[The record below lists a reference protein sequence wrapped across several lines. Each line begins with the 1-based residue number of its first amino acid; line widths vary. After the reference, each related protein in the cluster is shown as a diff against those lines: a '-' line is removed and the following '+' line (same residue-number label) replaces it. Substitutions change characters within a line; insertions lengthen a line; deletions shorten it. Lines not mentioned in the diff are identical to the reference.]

1 MGLFGALFACLFGL
15 SDWTSG
21 MSDHKH
27 NITIPDIE
35 FWMNMIPCQAACPVK
50 TDAGRYVQLIAEGQY
65 KESYL
70 VARSP
75 NPFASVCGRV
85 CAAPCEDACRRGR
98 IDAPITIR
106 ALKRFVTEKYGVE
119 SMEPDTQDE
128 LREGVGD
135 VGNKRRGHLPV
146 LQESRRDVAR
156 GQKVA
161 VVGAGPAGISA
172 AHDLALMGYQV
183 TVFEATN
190 QAGGMMFHGIP
201 EFRLA
206 RAVIEKEIDKVVEL
220 GAEIKLNTP
229 LNEKFGLK
237 ELKEQ
242 GYEAVFLSVGVQKGR
257 DMNIEGSDLDGVI
270 KAIDYLLNINNGYRV
285 NLGRKVLVIGGG
297 FVAFDAAR
305 MALRAGMEEA
315 GAAEAGGDAAE
326 AQGGQGLHAAIDA
339 ARAAIRAGAVEVHI
353 ASLESFEEMPVMRTT
368 QGREEFEE
376 SEREGVR
383 FLPQRGARRF
393 IGENGKVKA
402 VEFIGVLRTYDPDG
416 RFNPQYDPDFSETF
430 EIDSVILAIGQ
441 QADLSFL
448 KPEDRV
454 ELTPQG
460 TIKVDQHS
468 LASSRPGLFAGG
480 DVAFGPRNLI
490 EAVANGKRAAL
501 SIDDYLRG
509 VKTELVVNLRIE
521 ELPTRSYRRPEDY
534 EKCEREAPPTI
545 SLDRR
550 TGISE
555 VEAGFG
561 EAEARRQAERCLYC
575 HIQTVYDAEKCVLC
589 NRCVDICPEYRLKL
603 VPLDDLDIEPE
614 VKERI
619 VENEGIGLG
628 GPLSAMLKDDEKC
641 IRCGLCAIRCP
652 TDAMT
657 MEVFYYEE
665 QEVRA

>member
-1 MGLFGALFACLFGL
+1 
-15 SDWTSG
+15 
-21 MSDHKH
+21 MSEPTYK
-27 NITIPDIE
+27 TLIPDIE
-35 FWMNMIPCQAACPVK
+35 FWQDMIPCQAACPVK
-50 TDAGRYVQLIAEGQY
+50 TDAGRYVQLIAEGQF
-65 KESYL
+65 KDSYL

-106 ALKRFVTEKYGVE
+106 ALKRFVAEKYGVE

-128 LREGVGD
+128 LRAGND
-135 VGNKRRGHLPV
+135 DAGNKRRWHLPV
-146 LQESRRDVAR
+146 LQASRANVAR

-161 VVGAGPAGISA
+161 VIGAGPAGVAA
-172 AHDLALMGYQV
+172 AHDLALMGYSV
-183 TVFEATN
+183 TVFEATH

-206 RAVIEKEIDKVVEL
+206 RAIIEKEIEKVAGL
-220 GAEIKLNTP
+220 GVEIKLNTP
-229 LNEKFGLK
+229 LTDEFGLK
-237 ELKEQ
+237 QLKEQ
-242 GYEAVFLSVGVQKGR
+242 GYDAVFLSVGVQKGR
-257 DMNIEGSDLDGVI
+257 DMNLEGSDLDGVI

-305 MALRAGMEEA
+305 MALRAGMAAA
-315 GAAEAGGDAAE
+315 GAAEANGDGTE
-326 AQGGQGLHAAIDA
+326 AQGEQGLHAAIDA
-339 ARAAIRAGAVEVHI
+339 ARAAIRAGAVEVNI
-353 ASLESFEEMPVMRTT
+353 ASLESFAEMPVMRTT

-376 SEREGVR
+376 SKREGVR
-383 FLPQRGARRF
+383 FLPQRGAKRF
-393 IGENGKVKA
+393 IGEGGKVKA
-402 VEFIGVLRTYDPDG
+402 VEFIGVKRTYDDDG
-416 RFNPQYDPDFSETF
+416 RFNPVYDPDYSETF
-430 EIDSVILAIGQ
+430 EVDSVILAIGQ

-448 KPEDRV
+448 KPEDKV

-460 TIKVDQHS
+460 TIKVERETLQTS
-468 LASSRPGLFAGG
+468 APGLFAGG

-509 VKTELVVNLRIE
+509 VKTELVVKLRVE
-521 ELPTRSYRRPEDY
+521 ELPTRSYRRPADY

-555 VEAGFG
+555 VEAGYD
-561 EAEARRQAERCLYC
+561 EAEARSQAERCLYC
-575 HIQTVYDAEKCVLC
+575 HIQTIYDAKKCVMC
-589 NRCVDICPEYRLKL
+589 NRCVDICPEYCLKL
-603 VPLDDLDIEPE
+603 VPLDALDLAEE
-614 VKERI
+614 VKEKI
-619 VENEGIGLG
+619 IEHEGIGLG

-641 IRCGLCAIRCP
+641 IRCGLCALRCP

>member
-1 MGLFGALFACLFGL
+1 
-15 SDWTSG
+15 
-21 MSDHKH
+21 MSVSKYK
-27 NITIPDIE
+27 TLVPDIE
-35 FWMNMIPCQAACPVK
+35 FWMGMIPCQAACPVK
-50 TDAGRYVQLIAEGQY
+50 TDAGKYVQLIAEGKF
-65 KESYL
+65 KESFL
-70 VARSP
+70 TARSP

-128 LREGVGD
+128 LREGTRD
-135 VGNKRRGHLPV
+135 EGNKRRGHLPV
-146 LQESRRDVAR
+146 LQESRANVAR

-161 VVGAGPAGISA
+161 VIGAGPAGIAA
-172 AHDLALMGYQV
+172 AHDLSLMGYRV
-183 TVFEATN
+183 TVFEATK
-190 QAGGMMFHGIP
+190 QSGGMMYHGIP

-206 RAVIEKEIDKVVEL
+206 RSIIEKEIQKVVQL
-220 GAEIKLNTP
+220 GVEIKLNAP
-229 LNEKFGLK
+229 LNENFGIR
-237 ELKEQ
+237 ELKAE
-242 GYEAVFLSVGVQKGR
+242 GFEAVFVSVGVQKGR
-257 DMNIEGSDLDGVI
+257 DMNIEGSNLDGVI

-305 MALRAGMEEA
+305 MALRAGLEA
-315 GAAEAGGDAAE
+315 ADSVDSPTPRGNE
-326 AQGGQGLHAAIDA
+326 GLHTAIDA
-339 ARAAIRAGAVEVHI
+339 ARTAIRAGAVEVHI

-376 SEREGVR
+376 AEREGVH
-383 FLPQRGARRF
+383 FLTQRGAKRF
-393 IGENGKVKA
+393 IGDNGRLKA
-402 VEFIGVLRTYDPDG
+402 VEFIGVQRTYDDNG
-416 RFNPQYDPDFSETF
+416 RFNPVYDPEFNETF
-430 EIDSVILAIGQ
+430 EVDSVILAIGQ

-448 KPEDRV
+448 TAEDRV

-460 TIKVDQHS
+460 TIKVDPET
-468 LASSRPGLFAGG
+468 LATSAPGLFAGG

-501 SIDDYLRG
+501 SIDDHLRG
-509 VKTELVVNLRIE
+509 VKTDLVVNLRIE

-534 EKCEREAPPTI
+534 EKCERQTPPVIT
-545 SLDRR
+545 LDRR

-555 VEAGFG
+555 VELGYNETQAQQ
-561 EAEARRQAERCLYC
+561 QAERCLYC
-575 HIQTVYDAEKCVLC
+575 HIQTIYDAQKCVLC
-589 NRCVDICPEYRLKL
+589 NRCVDVCPEYCLKL
-603 VPLDDLDIEPE
+603 VPFEELDLEPA
-614 VKERI
+614 VKER
-619 VENEGIGLG
+619 VLESEGVSLT

-665 QEVRA
+665 EEVRA

>member
-1 MGLFGALFACLFGL
+1 MTVTKYKTLV
-15 SDWTSG
+15 
-21 MSDHKH
+21 
-27 NITIPDIE
+27 PDIE
-35 FWMNMIPCQAACPVK
+35 FWMGMIPCQAACPVK
-50 TDAGRYVQLIAEGQY
+50 TDAGRYVQLIAEGQF

-119 SMEPDTQDE
+119 SMDPDTQDE
-128 LREGVGD
+128 LRGGIQD

-146 LQESRRDVAR
+146 LQQSRANVAR

-161 VVGAGPAGISA
+161 VIGAGPAGIAA

-201 EFRLA
+201 EFRLS
-206 RAVIEKEIDKVVEL
+206 RSIIEKEIQKVAQL
-220 GAEIKLNTP
+220 GVEIKFNTP
-229 LNEKFGLK
+229 LNEKFGIR
-237 ELKEQ
+237 ELRAE
-242 GYEAVFLSVGVQKGR
+242 GYESVFLSVGVQKGR
-257 DMNIEGSDLDGVI
+257 DMNIEGSNLDGVI

-285 NLGRKVLVIGGG
+285 DLGRKVLVIGGG

-305 MALRAGMEEA
+305 MALRAGMEA
-315 GAAEAGGDAAE
+315 SAAADGGVAE
-326 AQGGQGLHAAIDA
+326 QSSQGLHAAIDA
-339 ARAAIRAGAVEVHI
+339 ARAAIRSGAVEVHI

-376 SEREGVR
+376 SKREGVH
-383 FLPQRGARRF
+383 FIPQRGARRF
-393 IGENGKVKA
+393 VGDNGRLKA
-402 VEFIGVLRTYDPDG
+402 VEFIGVKRTYDENG
-416 RFNPQYDPDFSETF
+416 RFNPVYDPEFSETF
-430 EIDSVILAIGQ
+430 EADSVILAIGQ

-448 KPEDRV
+448 TSEDRV
-454 ELTPQG
+454 ELSPQG
-460 TIKVDQHS
+460 TIKVDPNT
-468 LASSRPGLFAGG
+468 LATSAPGLFAGG

-509 VKTELVVNLRIE
+509 AKTDLVVDLRIE

-555 VEAGFG
+555 VESGYT
-561 EAEARRQAERCLYC
+561 EDEARQQAERCLYC

-589 NRCVDICPEYRLKL
+589 NRCVDVCPEYCLKL
-603 VPLDDLDIEPE
+603 VPLEDLDLEPE
-614 VKERI
+614 VREQI
-619 VENEGIGLG
+619 IETEGIGLN

-665 QEVRA
+665 KEVRA

>member
-1 MGLFGALFACLFGL
+1 MSVPKYNALV
-15 SDWTSG
+15 
-21 MSDHKH
+21 
-27 NITIPDIE
+27 PDIE
-35 FWMNMIPCQAACPVK
+35 FWMGMIPCQAACPVK
-50 TDAGRYVQLIAEGQY
+50 TDAGKYVQLIAEGQF

-85 CAAPCEDACRRGR
+85 CAAPCEDACRRGK

-119 SMEPDTQDE
+119 SMDPDTQDE
-128 LREGVGD
+128 LREGIQD
-135 VGNKRRGHLPV
+135 AGNKRRGHLPV
-146 LQESRRDVAR
+146 LQESRAKVAR

-161 VVGAGPAGISA
+161 VIGAGPAGIAA
-172 AHDLALMGYQV
+172 AHDLALMGYRV

-201 EFRLA
+201 EFRLS
-206 RAVIEKEIDKVVEL
+206 RSIIEKEIQKVVQL
-220 GAEIKLNTP
+220 GVEIKLNAP
-229 LNEKFGLK
+229 LNEQFGIK
-237 ELKEQ
+237 ELRAE
-242 GYEAVFLSVGVQKGR
+242 GFESVFLSVGVQKGR
-257 DMNIEGSDLDGVI
+257 DLNIEGSNLDGVV

-285 NLGRKVLVIGGG
+285 DLGRKVLVIGGG

-305 MALRAGMEEA
+305 LALRTGMEGTAANAE
-315 GAAEAGGDAAE
+315 GATQSSE
-326 AQGGQGLHAAIDA
+326 GLHAAIDA
-339 ARAAIRAGAVEVHI
+339 ARTAIRAGAVEVHI

-376 SEREGVR
+376 SKREGVH
-383 FLPQRGARRF
+383 FIPQRGAKRF
-393 IGENGKVKA
+393 VGDNGRLKA
-402 VEFIGVLRTYDPDG
+402 VEFIGVKRTYDENG
-416 RFNPQYDPDFSETF
+416 RFNPVYDPNFSETF
-430 EIDSVILAIGQ
+430 EVDSVILAIGQ

-448 KPEDRV
+448 TSEDRV

-460 TIKVDQHS
+460 TIKVDPGT
-468 LASSRPGLFAGG
+468 LATSAPGLFAGG

-509 VKTELVVNLRIE
+509 VKTDLVVNLRIE

-534 EKCEREAPPTI
+534 EKCERETPPTI

-555 VEAGFG
+555 VETGYT
-561 EAEARRQAERCLYC
+561 EEQARQQAERCLYC
-575 HIQTVYDAEKCVLC
+575 HIQTIYDAEKCVLC
-589 NRCVDICPEYRLKL
+589 NRCVDICPEYCLKL
-603 VPLDDLDIEPE
+603 VPIEELDLEPE
-614 VKERI
+614 VRERI
-619 VENEGIGLG
+619 IENEGISLN

-657 MEVFYYEE
+657 MEVFYYAE

>member
-1 MGLFGALFACLFGL
+1 MPKYQ
-15 SDWTSG
+15 TV
-21 MSDHKH
+21 
-27 NITIPDIE
+27 IPDIE
-35 FWMNMIPCQAACPVK
+35 FWQGMIPCQAACPVH
-50 TDAGRYVQLIAEGQY
+50 TDAGKYVQLIAEGKY
-65 KESYL
+65 KEAYL

-75 NPFASVCGRV
+75 NPFASVCGRI
-85 CAAPCEDACRRGR
+85 CAAPCETSCRRGR

-128 LREGVGD
+128 LREGESEL
-135 VGNKRRGHLPV
+135 GNKRRWHLPV
-146 LQESRRDVAR
+146 LQESRANVAR
-156 GQKVA
+156 GQKAA
-161 VVGAGPAGISA
+161 VIGAGPAGISA
-172 AHDLALMGYQV
+172 AHDLALMGYRV
-183 TVFEATN
+183 TVFEATD
-190 QAGGMMFHGIP
+190 QVGGMLYHGVP

-206 RAVIEKEIDKVVEL
+206 RAVIEKEIQKTVDL
-220 GAEIKLNTP
+220 GVEIKLNTP
-229 LNEKFGLK
+229 LNDQFGLK
-237 ELKEQ
+237 ELKTQ
-242 GYEAVFLSVGVQKGR
+242 GYEAVFVSVGVQKGR
-257 DMNIEGSDLDGVI
+257 DMKIEGGDLDGVI

-305 MALRAGMEEA
+305 MALRAAMNVATEDETGHDVKTA
-315 GAAEAGGDAAE
+315 
-326 AQGGQGLHAAIDA
+326 LDA
-339 ARAAIRAGAVEVHI
+339 ARAAIRAGAVEVYM
-353 ASLESFEEMPVMRTT
+353 ASLESFEEMPVRRTD

-376 SEREGVR
+376 SKHEGVR
-383 FLPQRGARRF
+383 FLPQRGAKRF
-393 IGENGKVKA
+393 IGENGKVKS
-402 VEFIGVLRTYDPDG
+402 VEFMGVKRTYDEDG
-416 RFNPQYDPDFSETF
+416 RFNPVYDTEISETF
-430 EIDSVILAIGQ
+430 EADSIILAIGQ

-448 KPEDRV
+448 KPEDHV

-460 TIKVDQHS
+460 TIKVNRKT
-468 LASSRPGLFAGG
+468 LATSAPGLFAGG

-501 SIDDYLRG
+501 SIDEYLRG
-509 VKTELVVNLRIE
+509 VKTDLVVNLRIN

-534 EKCEREAPPTI
+534 DKCERKAPPTI

-555 VEAGFG
+555 VETGYSED
-561 EAEARRQAERCLYC
+561 EAKRQAERCLYC
-575 HIQTVYDAEKCVLC
+575 HIQTIYDAEKCVLC
-589 NRCVDICPEYRLKL
+589 NRCVDICPEYCLKL
-603 VPLDDLDIEPE
+603 VPVEELDLDPE
-614 VKERI
+614 VKEKVI
-619 VENEGIGLG
+619 ANEGLSFN

>member
-1 MGLFGALFACLFGL
+1 MVDFAYK
-15 SDWTSG
+15 TVV
-21 MSDHKH
+21 
-27 NITIPDIE
+27 PDIE
-35 FWMNMIPCQAACPVK
+35 FWKDMIPCQAACPVK
-50 TDAGRYVQLIAEGQY
+50 TDAGRYVQLIAESRF

-98 IDAPITIR
+98 VDAPITIR
-106 ALKRFVTEKYGVE
+106 ALKRFVNEKYGVE

-128 LREGVGD
+128 LRGGVTD
-135 VGNKRRGHLPV
+135 VGNKQRGHLPV
-146 LQESRRDVAR
+146 LQASR
-156 GQKVA
+156 QKVA
-161 VVGAGPAGISA
+161 GGIKVAVIGAGPAGIAA

-183 TVFEATN
+183 TVFEATD
-190 QAGGMMFHGIP
+190 QVGGMMFHGIP

-206 RAVIEKEIDKVVEL
+206 RAIIEKEIDKVAGLGVEIRL
-220 GAEIKLNTP
+220 KTP
-229 LNEKFGLK
+229 LTEEFGLK
-237 ELKEQ
+237 ELKGQ

-285 NLGRKVLVIGGG
+285 NLGKRVLVIGGG

-305 MALRAGMEEA
+305 MALRAGLES
-315 GAAEAGGDAAE
+315 GAEDILAEAAMNEGIKSA
-326 AQGGQGLHAAIDA
+326 LDA
-339 ARAAIRAGAVEVHI
+339 ARLAIRAGAVEVTI

-376 SEREGVR
+376 SKKEGVR

-393 IGENGKVKA
+393 VGDRGRVKA
-402 VEFIGVLRTYDPDG
+402 VEFIGVKRTYDPDG
-416 RFNPQYDPDFSETF
+416 RFNPQYDPDTSEMF
-430 EIDSVILAIGQ
+430 EADSVILAIGQ

-448 KPEDRV
+448 RPEDRV
-454 ELTPQG
+454 DLTPQG
-460 TIKVDQHS
+460 TIRVDRETLQTS
-468 LASSRPGLFAGG
+468 APGLFAGG

-509 VKTELVVNLRIE
+509 VKTELVVDLRIE
-521 ELPTRSYRRPEDY
+521 ELPTRTYRRPADY
-534 EKCEREAPPTI
+534 EKCEREVPPTI

-561 EAEARRQAERCLYC
+561 EEEARRQAERCLYC
-575 HIQTVYDAEKCVLC
+575 HIQTIYDAEKCVMC
-589 NRCVDICPEYRLKL
+589 NRCVDICPEYCLKL
-603 VPLDDLDIEPE
+603 VPVESLDLDPE

-619 VENEGIGLG
+619 LEASGAGLT

-665 QEVRA
+665 QERRS